1 MLSQKRLENY
11 LGIILQ
17 IAIIISIVMV
27 LLGGSWFL
35 SLHGNE
41 ALNNNPFIVN
51 NHQIHFS
58 LLWQQQHWL
67 SPFGLIE
74 IGLLILVIAQVL
86 RVAMLT
92 GYYLFIRDYWFMVF
106 SLFILSVILYSL
118 VRH

>member
-1 MLSQKRLENY
+1 MLSEKRLENY

-27 LLGGSWFL
+27 LLGGIWFL
-35 SLHGNE
+35 SLHGSE
-41 ALNNNPFIVN
+41 AFHNNPFIVK
-51 NHQIHFS
+51 NHQIHFT
-58 LLWQQQHWL
+58 LLWQERHWL

-74 IGLLILVIAQVL
+74 IGLLILVLAQVL
-86 RVAMLT
+86 RVAMLV
-92 GYYLFIRDYWFMVF
+92 GYYFVTHDYWFMLF